1 MAGAQISDFKTDL
14 NKLISFVRTA
24 NNKRC
29 VCVFLSTQGYWGPR
43 VLIAAQTPLPDTMGD
58 FWMMIYQ
65 KKAVTIVMLSDC
77 NEEDKVSKASC
88 VLTCKQLLVV
98 CVTNRTTVYRLL
110 VHESKVQIHMFFSDH
125 RSLTVSTGIKTR
137 KYLERLRLRWPAPTP
152 SQLSSA
158 ATFWSVMSR

>member
-24 NNKRC
+24 NNNRC

-88 VLTCKQLLVV
+88 VPNKQNYSLKAAG
-98 CVTNRTTVYRLL
+98 TRNT
-110 VHESKVQIHMFFSDH
+110 VQIHMFFSDH

-137 KYLERLRLRWPAPTP
+137 KYLERLRLRWLAPTP